1 MGDRSIYS
9 SVFNIAIKLLSLK
22 NNKREYHESSAS
34 SSSSDSSG
42 SSPYDEGE
50 MRSSDES
57 EFSKDEQSSE
67 EGEVQSEIDEVI
79 VWLTLRLFLHR
90 PFPMLFFLFSTMTS

>member
-9 SVFNIAIKLLSLK
+9 SAFNIAIKLLSLK

-34 SSSSDSSG
+34 SSSSDSSE

-79 VWLTLRLFLHR
+79 VWLTLRLFYIALFLCSFSF
-90 PFPMLFFLFSTMTS
+90 FPP